1 MPLFPA
7 IEPNT
12 RSYDLVGDFPMV
24 EEVSW
29 PSTSTRYRTGR
40 TPFTA
45 AGLQMVLTYQ
55 DITLEQKL
63 LIRDHYKQQ
72 QGGLIPF
79 ILPPIIFQGQT
90 YTLIPSGTRWRYMGP
105 PEEQDRRGG
114 GLATI
119 TVTLE
124 ATAAD
129 YGAVVRGI
137 RRRIVFELTPGIAA
151 AANGITAS
159 LSIMLDAGGA
169 GGNGGNFTVTAS
181 IDAGAATAGASIA
194 GIENIVAVDLVA
206 GAATGEGLSA
216 GIENTVTVALVAG
229 VASGD

>member
-137 RRRIVFELTPGIAA
+137 RRRIVFELA

-159 LSIMLDAGGA
+159 LSIMLDAG
-169 GGNGGNFTVTAS
+169 
-181 IDAGAATAGASIA
+181 GASIA